1 DQDKPIDL
9 RLSDAQLQDLLR
21 EYGDKLKCLNLGKRR
36 IDDNQLLE
44 LIEYCPNLHQLFIKS
59 DKISDKGLEHLS
71 KLAAL
76 QVLNLKYC
84 DQIGDAGLEHLSK
97 LAALQVLNLE
107 GCNQIGDAGL
117 EHLSKLAALQKLDLS
132 SCKKIGDAGLEHL
145 SKLAALQKLDLSSCK
160 KIGNA

>member
-44 LIEYCPNLHQLFIKS
+44 LIGYCPNLQQLFIES

-76 QVLNLKYC
+76 QELNLRGC
-84 DQIGDAGLEHLSK
+84 DQISDAGLEHLSKLAALQELNLRECNQISDAGLEHLSKLAALQELNLRGCNEIGDAGLEHLSK
-97 LAALQVLNLE
+97 LAALQELNLRE
-107 GCNQIGDAGL
+107 CNQISD
-117 EHLSKLAALQKLDLS
+117 
-132 SCKKIGDAGLEHL
+132 
-145 SKLAALQKLDLSSCK
+145 
-160 KIGNA
+160 